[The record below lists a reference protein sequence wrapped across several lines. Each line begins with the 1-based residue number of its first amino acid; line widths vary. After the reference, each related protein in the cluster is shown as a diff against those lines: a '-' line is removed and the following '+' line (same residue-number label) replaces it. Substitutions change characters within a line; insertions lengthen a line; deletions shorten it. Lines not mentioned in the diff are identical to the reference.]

1 MNLYNSVF
9 PLDKEKDYFSPP
21 IPRGRSASSAP
32 SLMWPSVPPLARAS
46 RGSAHLEK

>member
-1 MNLYNSVF
+1 MNLSNSVF

-32 SLMWPSVPPLARAS
+32 SCGRAPSRARLT
-46 RGSAHLEK
+46 GLGP